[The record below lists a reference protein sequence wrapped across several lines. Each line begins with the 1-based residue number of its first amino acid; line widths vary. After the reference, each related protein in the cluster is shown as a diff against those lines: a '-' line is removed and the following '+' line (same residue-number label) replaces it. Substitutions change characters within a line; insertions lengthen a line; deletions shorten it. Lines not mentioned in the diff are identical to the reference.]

1 MLRIGLTGGIGS
13 GKSTV
18 AARLLD
24 RGAVVVD
31 ADRLAREVVE
41 PGTPGLAR
49 IAATFGPSVI
59 AQDGALDRAA
69 LGAVVFEDPAARRT
83 LESITH
89 PLIQART
96 RELFAAAPPEAVVVH
111 DVPLLVELGMAPNYH
126 LVMMVHADEQVRQER
141 LVSDRGMDPQAAR
154 SRIAAQAGVVQRRAV
169 ADVWLANHGSR
180 DELAAAVD
188 RVWDARLAP
197 YNRNLLTGTRAALTG
212 PARLVPPD
220 PTWPAQAQRL
230 INRLQ
235 HVLGDRAVQIDHIGS
250 TSIPGLAAKD
260 VIDLQ
265 VGVAQLVDADEPG
278 FIADLAAAGFPR
290 MAGNTWDSP
299 KSWSPD
305 VANWQKRFHGG
316 SDPGR
321 IVHVHVRE
329 IGSAGWTA
337 ALLFRD
343 WLRAEAGERAAY
355 VELKRSLAAS
365 SATTGE
371 YAEAKEPWF
380 DQAFERAREWSGY
393 SGWQPS

>member
-18 AARLLD
+18 AARLLEH
-24 RGAVVVD
+24 GAVVVD

-41 PGTPGLAR
+41 PGTTGLTR
-49 IAATFGPSVI
+49 IAETFGPSVI
-59 AQDGALDRAA
+59 AQDGTLDRAA

-96 RELFAAAPPEAVVVH
+96 HQLFAAASRDAVIVH

-126 LVMMVHADEQVRQER
+126 LVMMVHAHEQIRQDR
-141 LVSDRGMDPQAAR
+141 LVGDRGMDPQAAR
-154 SRIAAQAGVVQRRAV
+154 NRITAQAGVVQRRAV
-169 ADVWLANHGSR
+169 ADVWLENHGSR
-180 DELAAAVD
+180 EDLMATVD
-188 RVWDARLAP
+188 HVWDARLAP
-197 YNRNLLTGTRAALTG
+197 YNQNLLTGTRAQLIG

-220 PTWPAQAQRL
+220 PTWPAQAHRL
-230 INRLQ
+230 IARLQ
-235 HVLGDRAVQIDHIGS
+235 HVLGDRAVQIEHIGS
-250 TSIPGLAAKD
+250 TSVPGLAAKD

-265 VGVAQLVDADEPG
+265 VGVAQLADADEPG

-305 VANWQKRFHGG
+305 VANWQKRFYGG

-321 IVHVHVRE
+321 IVHIHVRE

-343 WLRAEAGERAAY
+343 WLRADPTERRRY
-355 VELKRSLAAS
+355 ETMKRRLAAS
-365 SATTGE
+365 TSTTGE

-380 DQAFERAREWSGY
+380 DAAFDRAREWARDT
-393 SGWQPS
+393 GWRPV

>member
-18 AARLLD
+18 AARLLA

-49 IAATFGPSVI
+49 IAESFGPSVI
-59 AQDGALDRAA
+59 APDGALDRAA
-69 LGAVVFEDPAARRT
+69 LGAVVFADPAARRT

-96 RELFAAAPPEAVVVH
+96 QDLFAAAAREAIIVH
-111 DVPLLVELGMAPNYH
+111 DVPLLVELGMAPGYH
-126 LVMMVHADEQVRQER
+126 LVLMVHADEQVRQAR
-141 LVSDRGMDPQAAR
+141 LIHDRGMDPEAAR
-154 SRIAAQAGVVQRRAV
+154 SRIAAQADVAQRRAV
-169 ADVWLANHGSR
+169 ADVWVENHGSR
-180 DELAAAVD
+180 EELMAAVD
-188 RVWDARLAP
+188 AAWDDRLSP
-197 YNRNLLTGTRAALTG
+197 YNQNLLTGARAAMTG
-212 PARLVPPD
+212 PAVLVPPD
-220 PTWPAQAQRL
+220 PTWPAQAARL
-230 INRLQ
+230 IARLQ
-235 HVLGDRAVQIDHIGS
+235 HVLGDRAKQIEHIGS
-250 TSIPGLAAKD
+250 TSVPGLAAKD

-265 VGVAQLVDADEPG
+265 VGVERLADADDPA
-278 FIADLAAAGFPR
+278 FIADLATAGFPR
-290 MAGNTWDSP
+290 MVGNTWDSP
-299 KSWSPD
+299 KAWDPD
-305 VANWQKRFHGG
+305 ISHWQKRFHGG

-343 WLRAEAGERAAY
+343 WLRADAAALAEY
-355 VELKRSLAAS
+355 ESEKRRLA
-365 SATTGE
+365 SATSTTGE

-380 DQAFERAREWSGY
+380 DDAFQRARVWADVT
-393 SGWQPS
+393 GWQAI